1 MSCTPDQLRASDDVV
16 DEVVPTIDRDADF
29 RSFYGRCEPAV
40 RRYVVRR
47 VRGDADDV
55 IESVF
60 ITAWEKDVMRPVDHD
75 EELVWLYAI
84 ARRKIANL
92 VRLKKRRDRFA
103 ITQDVETAADVTTAG
118 DSDVAEIVRSAL
130 GRLSASKREILLLVE
145 WDGLSVD
152 QAARILDISPSAAG
166 KRLWAA
172 RSAFR
177 TLCEGRLDSS
187 SR

>member
-1 MSCTPDQLRASDDVV
+1 MTCAPDHVSAPG
-16 DEVVPTIDRDADF
+16 EVVDRDADF
-29 RSFYGRCEPAV
+29 RAFYGRCEPAV

-47 VRGDADDV
+47 VRGEADDV
-55 IESVF
+55 VESVF
-60 ITAWEKDVMRPVDHD
+60 VTAWEKDAMRPVDHD

-92 VRLKKRRDRFA
+92 VRLKRRRDRFA
-103 ITQDVETAADVTTAG
+103 TTQDVASAADAATVA